1 MDPTRPND
9 KKRITFIAIGGVVA
23 SVTALAVVFGLP
35 TILRDDDY
43 SSDGASVDAFLPA
56 NESSSNDSIE
66 APSIR
71 VDSIASPSTE
81 PSIANSNLL
90 PTSKLT
96 RQLGKYSPTNLP
108 IDDEAHT
115 APETRQLN

>member
-1 MDPTRPND
+1 MDTNRQD

-23 SVTALAVVFGLP
+23 SFTALAVVFELP
-35 TILRDDDY
+35 TILRDDVY
-43 SSDGASVDAFLPA
+43 SYEGASLDAFLPA

-90 PTSKLT
+90 PTSKPT
-96 RQLGKYSPTNLP
+96 RKLGKYPPTNLP
-108 IDDEAHT
+108 IDDEAHS
-115 APETRQLN
+115 APETRQLK